1 MIEKTVIVIILNFLC
16 SSHGLRFYKTV
27 ITIYQTYAVCGCSR
41 CHHKLR
47 QDLSIHWIIGAGG
60 GGVLVTPSKVNMH
73 VPIL

>member
-60 GGVLVTPSKVNMH
+60 GVFWL
-73 VPIL
+73 LQAR